1 MWFRFVQH
9 SFFLVL
15 VLFVVIPNV
24 KGQIIQQSIISPFG
38 GFSGYSNYELQ
49 LNTGEPIIS
58 HLETDSSYYG
68 QCFVQPTGEF
78 PFYIEESN
86 DASNQ
91 WLLYPNPTS
100 NVFQIRTSILN
111 SSIFSIEIKNGL
123 GEVLYFAKNSDETQ
137 VNIANWAGGIYFV
150 QLYSF
155 KSRESHFIKL
165 VKR

>member
-1 MWFRFVQH
+1 MFSRFIVR
-9 SFFLVL
+9 SFFILLLQFTVL
-15 VLFVVIPNV
+15 PYVNS
-24 KGQIIQQSIISPFG
+24 QTIQRSTISPFG
-38 GFSGYSNYELQ
+38 GLIESSNYELQ
-49 LNTGEPIIS
+49 VNAGEPVIS
-58 HLETDSSYYG
+58 HVEVDSNYYG
-68 QCFVQPTGEF
+68 QGFVQPTGEF

-91 WLLYPNPTS
+91 WILYPNPTS

-137 VNIANWAGGIYFV
+137 INIANWAGGIYFV

>member
-1 MWFRFVQH
+1 MWFRFVKH
-9 SFFLVL
+9 SFFVVL

-68 QCFVQPTGEF
+68 QGFVQPTGEF
-78 PFYIEESN
+78 PFYIEERN

-100 NVFQIRTSILN
+100 NLFQIQSSNLN
-111 SSIFSIEIKNGL
+111 AAFFSIEIKNGL
-123 GEVLYFAKNSDETQ
+123 GEILYFSKNTTDTQ
-137 VNIANWAGGIYFV
+137 INIENWAGGIYFV
-150 QLYSF
+150 QLFSS
-155 KSRESHFIKL
+155 KSHESYFIKL